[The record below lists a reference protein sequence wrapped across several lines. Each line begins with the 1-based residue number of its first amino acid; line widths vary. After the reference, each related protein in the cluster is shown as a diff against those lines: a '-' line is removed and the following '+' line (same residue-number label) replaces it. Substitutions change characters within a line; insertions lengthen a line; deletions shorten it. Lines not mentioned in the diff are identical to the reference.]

1 MSRTKQN
8 ARIMSI
14 VGAEIDAYMRRPCS
28 RAPADGLTPMQ
39 RINNN
44 PEFRAAA
51 ARQWDAIPTDL
62 ADIAVWMRGDPITPF
77 TMEGGAT
84 EGVSEEAPPS
94 EQFDPVEEG
103 A

>member
-14 VGAEIDAYMRRPCS
+14 VGAEIDEYMRRPCS

-39 RINNN
+39 RVDSS

-51 ARQWDAIPTDL
+51 ARQWDAIPTHHTE
-62 ADIAVWMRGDPITPF
+62 IALWMRGEPING
-77 TMEGGAT
+77 EKA
-84 EGVSEEAPPS
+84 
-94 EQFDPVEEG
+94 
-103 A
+103 